1 MLTSRRENHCISA
14 IDDGAGEERS
24 HRNQPQYRPV
34 RVDNCSV
41 ELRGDVA
48 RSVSRSRDFD
58 RLQLTKEAFL
68 SYAACSESITDRQ
81 QNAFTFKTLME
92 DRIEH

>member
-1 MLTSRRENHCISA
+1 MLTLRKGNHRISA
-14 IDDGAGEERS
+14 IDDSAGEERS

-48 RSVSRSRDFD
+48 RSVSRSRDFG

-68 SYAACSESITDRQ
+68 SYAACAGSVSD
-81 QNAFTFKTLME
+81 K
-92 DRIEH
+92 